1 MRSYFSFLVLG
12 IFLIS
17 CNTGAP
23 QKQISEYYNLDSLV
37 NGQISV
43 LTAGH
48 FNTHKKVTLDGE
60 NEEVSSELTKEQ
72 WRDELKLFI
81 DADMN
86 VSSLSGVYECN
97 CGINDKNSNLLVDRY
112 SPKNVKDKSR
122 IRLFEV
128 YYFKEISQ
136 VRKILIEEKEEN
148 ELYYSSRR
156 LVMNFENNREG
167 MMLSSWTIEGFQ
179 KLILKD
185 TVSYFVEG
193 TVVKEGLD
201 F

>member
-1 MRSYFSFLVLG
+1 MRSYCSILVLG

-17 CNTGAP
+17 CNTGAS

-37 NGQISV
+37 NSQISV

-48 FNTHKKVTLDGE
+48 FNIQKKVTLDGE

-72 WRDELKLFI
+72 WKDELKLFI

-86 VSSLSGVYECN
+86 VSSLSGVYGCN
-97 CGINDKNSNLLVDRY
+97 CGINDKNSNLLVDSY
-112 SPKNVKDKSR
+112 SPKNEKDKSR
-122 IRLFEV
+122 IRLFEI

-148 ELYYSSRR
+148 ELYFSSRS
-156 LVMNFENNREG
+156 LEMNFESSRNG
-167 MMLSSWTIEGFQ
+167 MILSSYSINGFQ
-179 KLILKD
+179 KLQLKD
-185 TVSYFVEG
+185 TVMYSIEG
-193 TVVKEGLD
+193 KITKGGL
-201 F
+201 